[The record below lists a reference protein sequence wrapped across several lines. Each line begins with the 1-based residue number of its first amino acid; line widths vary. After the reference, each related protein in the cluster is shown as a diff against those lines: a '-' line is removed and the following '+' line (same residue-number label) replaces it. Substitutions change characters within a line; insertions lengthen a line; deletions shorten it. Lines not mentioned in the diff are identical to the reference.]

1 MRRGSSEKFIV
12 DGPAIRKP
20 PDFKLFLA
28 NDENKLQL
36 CHLLINVW
44 SNNDRASRLE
54 KCCNAVVTVEGRDYQ
69 LILLNGEVSEMGQ
82 IELVP
87 GLY

>member
-20 PDFKLFLA
+20 PDFKLFLV

-44 SNNDRASRLE
+44 RNNDRASRLE
-54 KCCNAVVTVEGRDYQ
+54 KFCNAVITVEGRDYSSSRRM
-69 LILLNGEVSEMGQ
+69 VK
-82 IELVP
+82 
-87 GLY
+87 